1 MLSCYLE
8 QSLTVPGL
16 CAGFPCRATALQM
29 HQLKEFFSSCGP
41 ITRMNMPK
49 GANNKFAHNKGFAYV
64 DFEDPVGVIAAVG
77 LSEQNLDG
85 RRLLIKDA
93 KSYEGRPKS
102 AATEAVQQALQQ
114 HTVVETPSGPLDA
127 GALEAGPSKIPAN
140 LPVKTLSKTARR
152 ILDRQKNVPAPT
164 LFLGN
169 LGYEVTVRLL
179 HQNRRW
185 SFPRLTTHSCF
196 SRAATE
202 RYHQGAIRSTLQIDA
217 GMGQEEEV

>member
-1 MLSCYLE
+1 
-8 QSLTVPGL
+8 
-16 CAGFPCRATALQM
+16 
-29 HQLKEFFSSCGP
+29 
-41 ITRMNMPK
+41 MNMPK

-114 HTVVETPSGPLDA
+114 STSMEAHSGTPDA
-127 GALEAGPSKIPAN
+127 VAGEAVEAGPSKIPVS

-169 LGYEVTVRLL
+169 LGFEVTVSPPKYDHEVTPTHADMPPIARHRAKLFRSYL
-179 HQNRRW
+179 KRTSNQPKPGPRR
-185 SFPRLTTHSCF
+185 
-196 SRAATE
+196 
-202 RYHQGAIRSTLQIDA
+202 RSTRSARREATRARLRRQATIA
-217 GMGQEEEV
+217 TRRLAM